1 MKWILLGLLI
11 IFLLLLVILLSRL
24 NIYIVFKHAKD
35 NDSLIIKFRAWFG
48 LIRYTL
54 NIPLIKINENSP
66 AIVMKEETKKGKEE
80 KVTSEERSQFF
91 AEDFLNGFKDM
102 ENLLKHVV
110 SLHRIIRNF
119 LKKVSVKKLQW
130 NTIIGVGEAS
140 LTGMLTG
147 AVWTVKGGIIGIIS
161 NYFKLKVNPNLSVQ
175 PHFQLPISQTSFE
188 CMLQFRIG
196 HAMFAGIKLIKF
208 WKGGRPQFRSKL
220 FSSLSQEKTNTV

>member
-1 MKWILLGLLI
+1 M
-11 IFLLLLVILLSRL
+11 VILISRI
-24 NIYIVFKHAKD
+24 NIYIVFNHARD

-54 NIPLIKINENSP
+54 NVPIIKIDDNSP
-66 AIVMKEETKKGKEE
+66 AIVMEEEMKKGKEE
-80 KVTSEERSQFF
+80 KVTSEKRSQFF

-102 ENLLKHVV
+102 EKLLKHVV

-119 LKKVSVKKLQW
+119 LKKVSVKQLQW
-130 NTIIGVGEAS
+130 HTVIGVGEAS

-147 AVWTVKGGIIGIIS
+147 AIWTVKGGIIGIIS
-161 NYFKLKVNPNLSVQ
+161 NYFKLKVNPTLLVQ
-175 PHFQLPISQTSFE
+175 PHFQMPVSQTSFQ

-208 WKGGRPQFRSKL
+208 WKGGRPQFRSRL
-220 FSSLSQEKTNTV
+220 FSILSQEKTNTV